1 MHALANS
8 LGKAE
13 KDLLREAEP
22 KRMAKLDEDELIDL
36 HKRIRRARNK
46 YAGIYRRQGSAKVR
60 KKGGRGL
67 AKEKNSRNAGRSEV
81 FEDALARVS
90 ARLAEVA
97 AASAEQLKADR
108 LAAANPRG
116 TWPGAQGAAQAATTS
131 KPTPRSPTARPRA
144 PAGRSATPPATPR
157 EPAAR
162 PSATTAEPPCSGRHQ
177 HHPIATHPARP
188 GRVRHSQ
195 WHGRCT
201 MR

>member
-22 KRMAKLDEDELIDL
+22 KRMARLDEDELIDL

-67 AKEKNSRNAGRSEV
+67 AKEKNSRNAGRAEV

-90 ARLAEVA
+90 AQLAEVA
-97 AASAEQLKADR
+97 AAKRRAAQGRPARRPQPARDLARRTGRGPVRRRPASPAQVTDR
-108 LAAANPRG
+108 TPKG
-116 TWPGAQGAAQAATTS
+116 PGREKRNASSHAQGARRQA
-131 KPTPRSPTARPRA
+131 KRDNR
-144 PAGRSATPPATPR
+144 
-157 EPAAR
+157 
-162 PSATTAEPPCSGRHQ
+162 
-177 HHPIATHPARP
+177 
-188 GRVRHSQ
+188 
-195 WHGRCT
+195 
-201 MR
+201 

>member
-22 KRMAKLDEDELIDL
+22 KRMAKLTEDELIDL

-46 YAGIYRRQGSAKVR
+46 YAGIYRRQGSAKVG

-90 ARLAEVA
+90 AQLAQVA
-97 AASAEQLKADR
+97 AASADKLKADR
-108 LAAANPRG
+108 LAAASKSG
-116 TWPGAQGAAQAATTS
+116 TWPGAQGAGPEGDEQAAAQVTDR
-131 KPTPRSPTARPRA
+131 KP
-144 PAGRSATPPATPR
+144 
-157 EPAAR
+157 
-162 PSATTAEPPCSGRHQ
+162 SG
-177 HHPIATHPARP
+177 P
-188 GRVRHSQ
+188 GRKKRNASSQ
-195 WHGRCT
+195 AKGAR
-201 MR
+201 RQAKRDAR

>member
-22 KRMAKLDEDELIDL
+22 KRMAKLDEDGLLDL

-46 YAGIYRRQGSAKVR
+46 YAGIYRRQGSAKVG

-67 AKEKNSRNAGRSEV
+67 AKERNARNAGRSEV

-90 ARLAEVA
+90 AQLAEVA

-108 LAAANPRG
+108 LAAANPPG
-116 TWPGAQGAAQAATTS
+116 SWPGAQGAAQGGDDEQAAAQVADR
-131 KPTPRSPTARPRA
+131 TPK
-144 PAGRSATPPATPR
+144 G
-157 EPAAR
+157 
-162 PSATTAEPPCSGRHQ
+162 
-177 HHPIATHPARP
+177 P
-188 GRVRHSQ
+188 GREKRNASSRAKGARRQ
-195 WHGRCT
+195 AKRDS
-201 MR
+201 R

>member
-36 HKRIRRARNK
+36 HRRIRRARNK
-46 YAGIYRRQGSAKVR
+46 YAGIYRRQGSAKVA

-90 ARLAEVA
+90 AQLAEVA
-97 AASAEQLKADR
+97 AASADQLKADR

-116 TWPGAQGAAQAATTS
+116 TWPGARDSGQADGAEQVSAQVTD
-131 KPTPRSPTARPRA
+131 RRPK
-144 PAGRSATPPATPR
+144 G
-157 EPAAR
+157 
-162 PSATTAEPPCSGRHQ
+162 
-177 HHPIATHPARP
+177 P
-188 GRVRHSQ
+188 GREKRNASSQ
-195 WHGRCT
+195 AKGAR
-201 MR
+201 RQAKRDSR

>member
-22 KRMAKLDEDELIDL
+22 KRMAELSEDELIDL

-81 FEDALARVS
+81 FEDALSRVS
-90 ARLAEVA
+90 A
-97 AASAEQLKADR
+97 QL
-108 LAAANPRG
+108 G
-116 TWPGAQGAAQAATTS
+116 
-131 KPTPRSPTARPRA
+131 
-144 PAGRSATPPATPR
+144 
-157 EPAAR
+157 
-162 PSATTAEPPCSGRHQ
+162 
-177 HHPIATHPARP
+177 
-188 GRVRHSQ
+188 
-195 WHGRCT
+195 
-201 MR
+201 